1 MADISYVLVD
11 NKLTPDPNDLRAQVQ
26 ISGTAG
32 IEDLAND
39 VVRPGSTVTKAEFLA
54 MYEEF
59 KTAALRRVLRGENV
73 VTDLFILRPGL
84 AGVWRDAND
93 TFDPTRHHGQINLSA
108 GTFLRRA
115 EPDMKFTLV
124 RAGRALSEP
133 FPETLEDFTS
143 DKTDDTLTKGGIAR
157 LSGSSLK
164 HDPADLTQGV
174 FLVRSN
180 GTTTRVDTYK
190 TNKPSEQLFVVP
202 AALTAGTYRL
212 EVRSKLKDSNQLKT
226 GQLAATLT
234 VA

>member
-1 MADISYVLVD
+1 MADISYVLID

-26 ISGTAG
+26 IAGTAT

-84 AGVWRDAND
+84 AGVWRDGND
-93 TFDPTRHHGQINLSA
+93 TFDPTRHRGQINLSA

-115 EPDMKFTLV
+115 EPEMKFTLV

-164 HDPADLTQGV
+164 HDPADPTQGV

-180 GTTTRVDTYK
+180 GTTIRVDTYK

-212 EVRSKLKDSNQLKT
+212 EVRSKNQGSSVLRT
-226 GQLAATLT
+226 AALAATLT

>member
-1 MADISYVLVD
+1 MDNAISARVERVKKNTTSKRLFVVPAA
-11 NKLTPDPNDLRAQVQ
+11 L
-26 ISGTAG
+26 TAG
-32 IEDLAND
+32 TYRLG
-39 VVRPGSTVTKAEFLA
+39 VRQVYSRWPPFAG
-54 MYEEF
+54 
-59 KTAALRRVLRGENV
+59 RGESV

-84 AGVWRDAND
+84 AGVWRDAD
-93 TFDPTRHHGQINLSA
+93 DVFDPTRHRGQINLSA

-115 EPDMKFTLV
+115 EPEMKFTLV

-133 FPETLEDFTS
+133 FPETLEDFAS

-164 HDPADLTQGV
+164 HDPADPTQGV

-180 GTTTRVDTYK
+180 GTITRVDTYK

-212 EVRSKLKDSNQLKT
+212 EVRSKLRGSDNLRT
-226 GQLAATLT
+226 GTLAALT

>member
-39 VVRPGSTVTKAEFLA
+39 IVRPGSTVTKAEFLA

-59 KTAALRRVLRGENV
+59 KTAAVRRVLRGENV

-84 AGVWRDAND
+84 AGVWRDATD
-93 TFDPTRHHGQINLSA
+93 VFDATRHRGHINLSA

-124 RAGRALSEP
+124 RGGRALSEP
-133 FPETLEDFTS
+133 FPEALEDFG
-143 DKTDDTLTKGGIAR
+143 TDSTNDTLSKGGIAR
-157 LSGSSLK
+157 LTGSSLK
-164 HDPADLTQGV
+164 HDPADPTQGV
-174 FLVRSN
+174 FFVRSN
-180 GTTTRVDTYK
+180 GTTTRVEDYK
-190 TNKPSEQLFVVP
+190 TNKPSEQLFAVP

-212 EVRSKLKDSNQLKT
+212 EVRSKGKDSTLLKT
-226 GQLAATLT
+226 AALATALT